1 MNMCAYV
8 GGQGPNA
15 CVSAKEFRLKLCAQ
29 LGSWLIKSIAV
40 FRARLEKRPCR
51 LREKNLGG
59 IRLAARPGGQEAAV
73 TNR

>member
-1 MNMCAYV
+1 MVSSAQFLCVNIYAYVCMCAYV

-40 FRARLEKRPCR
+40 FIGRLEKRPCR
-51 LREKNLGG
+51 LRETNLGG
-59 IRLAARPGGQEAAV
+59 LR
-73 TNR
+73 